1 MRGRIQQAARQSGR
15 HEKDIRLLAV
25 SKGHGADEIK
35 EAWTAGLGDFGEN
48 YLQEAQS
55 KQQQLATLPL
65 AWHFIGPLQSN
76 KSAAVAE
83 HFDWLHSLDR
93 LKLAER
99 LARQRPVGRPPLN
112 ICIQVNIDGE
122 ASKAGVEP
130 GAVMDLARRVAGLP
144 GLALRGLMAIPDPK
158 QSRDQLECSFKAM
171 QALYRQLQLEMPDQ
185 QIDTLSMG
193 MSADLELA
201 IACGSTLVRIGT
213 DLFGPRP
220 GKA

>member
-65 AWHFIGPLQSN
+65 AWHFIGQLQSN

-130 GAVMDLARRVAGLP
+130 GAVMDLARQVAGLP

-158 QSRDQLECSFKAM
+158 RSRDQLECSFKAM